1 LPGPSSSARL
11 DRGQWLGLG
20 RDRKG
25 RAAEGQHRRQA
36 EGLGRR
42 DVPCP
47 RVPSRDGPNSL
58 EIRPGRAGGPRKC
71 VILRDRS
78 LPSFGHRSGTGYSA
92 EMPGWHAK
100 AATAGGCLQLSD
112 RSRDSMQDVDLRN
125 FVRVISAC
133 TLGLWAF
140 AAGLLIGVFW
150 LS

>member
-1 LPGPSSSARL
+1 LIADNGWASAGTAKAAQPKGNTGVRPKDSAGETFPAPGYRL
-11 DRGQWLGLG
+11 ETAQIPWRYGQ
-20 RDRKG
+20 
-25 RAAEGQHRRQA
+25 EQA
-36 EGLGRR
+36 SQL
-42 DVPCP
+42 
-47 RVPSRDGPNSL
+47 
-58 EIRPGRAGGPRKC
+58 PGRAGGPRKC